1 MKVKKVTTLH
11 SVVHRCCADELYIVR
26 PRPTARIT
34 LCPRQYTRPDPS
46 CKGSKTG
53 DGIVSAEVLSC
64 WINPNWQAPLVHQ
77 ILEPGKGSKHLNSTN
92 DNVWQWQGSEAQV
105 AKVLKRWTGRACVTL
120 CRHQYTRP
128 DPSCKGSEMVDGI
141 VLAEVL
147 SGWLRPN
154 WQAPLVH

>member
-46 CKGSKTG
+46 CKGSKMG

-105 AKVLKRWTGRACVTL
+105 AKVLKRGGRDGHASCFANVNTRGWTQVAKVPKRWTG
-120 CRHQYTRP
+120 
-128 DPSCKGSEMVDGI
+128 
-141 VLAEVL
+141 L
-147 SGWLRPN
+147 SRRKCCHVG
-154 WQAPLVH
+154 